1 MSEMSHFPV
10 RLMSFLHTPFK
21 IKCKYAV
28 FTAIVTKE
36 RRPDATRNAN
46 RLTQEVNIASFGPRM
61 PAATFLRKTM
71 IKPESRDPSLLYSY
85 GLRILL
91 TCEFNAFSIN

>member
-36 RRPDATRNAN
+36 RRPDAIRNAN
-46 RLTQEVNIASFGPRM
+46 RYTQEVNITYFGSRM

-71 IKPESRDPSLLYSY
+71 IKPESWGSFL
-85 GLRILL
+85 I
-91 TCEFNAFSIN
+91 SISMAQR